1 MTDKDDERLERIEAR
16 IETGSALFQDVYG
29 QLDGVNQRLDK
40 LATGQNETNVR
51 LDRLAE
57 TVESSNERLDRLER
71 FAGETNHRL
80 DLLTDVTKGL
90 AAGQVVTNER
100 LDRLAEETNA
110 RLDRLA
116 EATTAR
122 LDRLIEVTTRSYTD
136 WVGRY
141 ESHEARIGSVEQRL
155 DELEKRT

>member
-40 LATGQNETNVR
+40 LATGQTETNAR
-51 LDRLAE
+51 LDRLTEE
-57 TVESSNERLDRLER
+57 TS
-71 FAGETNHRL
+71 HRL

-100 LDRLAEETNA
+100 LDRLAETV
-110 RLDRLA
+110 
-116 EATTAR
+116 EASNKR

-136 WVGRY
+136 WAGRY

>member
-29 QLDGVNQRLDK
+29 QLDGVNQRLDELTAQSK
-40 LATGQNETNVR
+40 QHTAEQAATKYQ
-51 LDRLAE
+51 
-57 TVESSNERLDRLER
+57 LE
-71 FAGETNHRL
+71 
-80 DLLTDVTKGL
+80 LLTDVTKGL

-100 LDRLAEETNA
+100 LDRFAEETNA

-136 WVGRY
+136 WAGRY
-141 ESHEARIGSVEQRL
+141 DSHEARIGSVEQRL